1 MLIILYLI
9 FRHYEG
15 VVFPMV
21 AMIFSVIWTL
31 GSMSI
36 LGIPMSMVS
45 ISIPTV
51 LTAVASAYGIHFMTH
66 YFMSP
71 ENGRYE
77 SCVDSMK
84 VSGLAIIMAPLQLL
98 WVFGS
103 TGNIRYD
110 AYKKLRHNNGIGGYS
125 TLIITVTLIPAFFF

>member
-1 MLIILYLI
+1 
-9 FRHYEG
+9 
-15 VVFPMV
+15 
-21 AMIFSVIWTL
+21 
-31 GSMSI
+31 
-36 LGIPMSMVS
+36 MVS

-84 VSGLAIIMAPLQLL
+84 VSGLAIIMAALTT
-98 WVFGS
+98 VVGFGS
-103 TGNIRYD
+103 LATSDMTHIKNY
-110 AYKKLRHNNGIGGYS
+110 GIITALGVFYS
-125 TLIITVTLIPAFFF
+125 LIITVTLIPAFLLLRKNRKPDLPFVKKEGSSMDFVRAFFSLLNQVEHSPARS